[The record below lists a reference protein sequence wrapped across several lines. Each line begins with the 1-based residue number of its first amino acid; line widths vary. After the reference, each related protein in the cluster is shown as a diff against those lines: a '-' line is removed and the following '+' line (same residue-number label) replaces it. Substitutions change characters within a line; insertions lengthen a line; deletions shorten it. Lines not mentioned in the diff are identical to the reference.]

1 VIDGHVKA
9 VPRAIMAAVQI
20 LSGARG
26 GVDLPQRDVRGVRSV
41 IGRYYDKMR
50 ESVPWKKAA

>member
-1 VIDGHVKA
+1 
-9 VPRAIMAAVQI
+9 MAAAQI